1 MHRAVSPLA
10 VGLLLGVSMSTAWGL
25 GLGRGSNTS
34 TLGQPLSF
42 SVQVN
47 ADVDEILAPECV
59 AAEVFAGDVKL
70 QPPAVTVSLQ
80 AGAGLRQATVRVV
93 TTQVI
98 EEPVVTVSVGL
109 GCPQSVSRKFV
120 LFVDPP
126 VIAFAPMVAPDAVTA
141 ADTRSANPPAVA
153 SSPRTSPRASSSVSA
168 AARSSS
174 NRRERAGRAG
184 LSSAGVTVQE
194 RNTASVPALRTSR
207 QPAATRAATRAA
219 ASAPGARLK
228 LEPSPV
234 VTALTAAAAVAPAAS
249 AVAVAPAVAP
259 AVASAAS
266 AALSPR
272 SALAAAA
279 AGETAPAPTQADLL
293 ASQRV
298 AALEDSLARLRAEAV
313 ATRGSL
319 ETLQVR
325 LREADAARAS
335 NALVWGLGL
344 LSAALTLAVLALFW
358 RQSRLRRQPAWWA
371 DGPADTSRVAR
382 PTEVESAGQG
392 ETGPMPMPS
401 VVADSGFSASP
412 FTQPMHDA
420 FTVAPAAERP
430 DPLVAPA
437 PAASSTTA
445 RELSVDELIDLEQ
458 QADFFIVLG
467 QDDAAIDLL
476 MSHVR
481 STGGVSPMPYIK
493 LLEIYRRQG
502 DLNAYERIRERFNRR
517 FNAEVPGSDIDPE
530 QGRSVEDYPE
540 IVSKLSRLWTSPV
553 QAVEQLGQWLA
564 RSGANGPAFDL
575 PAYAELLF
583 LHALARDLAGHDTRG
598 GIDVLLPLATDD
610 EPSIAT
616 LSATMPFDPGVPAG
630 ATTYEID
637 LDLTLPVAQGSRRS
651 DELSSDFISLDD
663 DSRYRR

>member
-1 MHRAVSPLA
+1 MHRAVLSIA
-10 VGLLLGVSMSTAWGL
+10 VGLLLGVSSTAWGL
-25 GLGRGSNTS
+25 GLGRGAHTS
-34 TLGQPLSF
+34 TLGEPLSF

-126 VIAFAPMVAPDAVTA
+126 MIAFVPFVPIVALEAATA
-141 ADTRSANPPAVA
+141 ANTRSASSPTVA
-153 SSPRTSPRASSSVSA
+153 TSPRTSSRASA
-168 AARSSS
+168 AARPSS
-174 NRRERAGRAG
+174 NVGERAARAG
-184 LSSAGVTVQE
+184 LSSSDVTVQE
-194 RNTASVPALRTSR
+194 RNTTSVPALRTNR
-207 QPAATRAATRAA
+207 QPAATRAAIKAA

-228 LEPSPV
+228 LEPPV
-234 VTALTAAAAVAPAAS
+234 LTARTAAAAVAPAAS
-249 AVAVAPAVAP
+249 GVAVAPAVAP
-259 AVASAAS
+259 AVASAGS
-266 AALSPR
+266 AALSAP

-335 NALVWGLGL
+335 NPLVWPLGL

-371 DGPADTSRVAR
+371 DGPADASRVAR
-382 PTEVESAGQG
+382 PTEVEPAEQG
-392 ETGPMPMPS
+392 ETGPMRMPS
-401 VVADSGFSASP
+401 VVVDSGFSSSL
-412 FTQPMHDA
+412 FTQPMHDT

-437 PAASSTTA
+437 PASA

-481 STGGVSPMPYIK
+481 STGGVGPMPYIK

-502 DLNAYERIRERFNRR
+502 DLNAYERIRERFKRR
-517 FNAEVPGSDIDPE
+517 FNAEVPGSDIDPAL
-530 QGRSVEDYPE
+530 GRTVEDYPE
-540 IVSKLSRLWTSPV
+540 ILSELSRLWTSPA

-564 RSGANGPAFDL
+564 RSGASGPAFDL

-583 LHALARDLAGHDTRG
+583 LHALARDLAGYDTRGG

-610 EPSIAT
+610 GSSIST
-616 LSATMPFDPGVPAG
+616 LSATMAFDPGVPAG
-630 ATTYEID
+630 ATTCELD
-637 LDLTLPVAQGSRRS
+637 LDLTLPVAQGTPRGY
-651 DELSSDFISLDD
+651 ELTSNFISLDN